1 MAKKRQ
7 SKHTR
12 KAAKQQRSTPRA
24 HRFAPPPP
32 QQTRPAIKISEA
44 ILTLAEPLRAHYRE
58 PHRLEAIIA
67 VVVMAWNIS
76 LFPDEEHAH
85 VQGMLLE
92 SLPPQLSGEDVG
104 VLLST
109 IDTLITRKRLL
120 YPQVREYILTHQ
132 LSFRDNKVTLSVG
145 TASVPEHIQRRAP

>member
-1 MAKKRQ
+1 MSRKRQ
-7 SKHTR
+7 HKHAR
-12 KAAKQQRSTPRA
+12 KAVKRQRSTPSK
-24 HRFAPPPP
+24 PWVSPPP

-58 PHRLEAIIA
+58 PHRMQAIIA
-67 VVVMAWNIS
+67 VAVMAWNIS
-76 LFPDEEHAH
+76 LFPDEEHAQ

-92 SLPPQLSGEDVG
+92 SLPTQLSGEDVG

-109 IDTLITRKRLL
+109 MDTLIARKRLL

-132 LSFRDNKVTLSVG
+132 LSLVDNKVTLTVG
-145 TASVPEHIQRRAP
+145 TAPVPETIQRRAP

>member
-12 KAAKQQRSTPRA
+12 KAVKRQRITPRA
-24 HRFAPPPP
+24 PRFSPPRP
-32 QQTRPAIKISEA
+32 QPTRPDIKISEA

-67 VVVMAWNIS
+67 LAVMAWNIA
-76 LFPDEEHAH
+76 LFPDEEQSH

-92 SLPPQLSGEDVG
+92 RLPPQLGGEDVG
-104 VLLST
+104 VLLRT
-109 IDTLITRKRLL
+109 IDTLIARKNLL
-120 YPQVREYILTHQ
+120 YPNVREYILTHN
-132 LSFRDNKVTLSVG
+132 LSHADNTVTLTVG
-145 TASVPEHIQRRAP
+145 TAPVPETIQRRSS

>member
-1 MAKKRQ
+1 MARKRQ

-12 KAAKQQRSTPRA
+12 KAAKQQRSPSRV
-24 HRFAPPPP
+24 HRFAPPP

-44 ILTLAEPLRAHYRE
+44 ILTLAEPLRTQYRE
-58 PHRLEAIIA
+58 PHRMQAIIA
-67 VVVMAWNIS
+67 VTVMAWNIA
-76 LFPDEEHAH
+76 LFPDEEQSH

-92 SLPPQLSGEDVG
+92 RLPPQLGGEDVG

-109 IDTLITRKRLL
+109 IDTLIARKRLL

-132 LSFRDNKVTLSVG
+132 LSFVDNKVTLSVG
-145 TASVPEHIQRRAP
+145 TAPVPENIQRRAP